1 MSCLAILSGCSQ
13 PSADDERR
21 GRIDEMYLSYRK
33 DFAGAPEITVAEALE
48 AVAAGPVVVVD
59 VREAEE
65 RDVSMIPNAIY
76 REQFEQNAEKYRAGK
91 IIVYCTIGYR
101 SGQFVKELAAKGFRA
116 FNLRGGILAATHAGQ
131 ELVSKRGPTRRVHVY
146 CEKWNL
152 VADGYQAVWYPGC
165 APPGS

>member
-1 MSCLAILSGCSQ
+1 
-13 PSADDERR
+13 
-21 GRIDEMYLSYRK
+21 MYLSYRK
-33 DFAGAPEITVAEALE
+33 VLEGAPEITVPEVLE
-48 AVAAGPVVVVD
+48 AVQTERVILVD
-59 VREAEE
+59 AREAVE
-65 RDVSMIPNAIY
+65 RDVSIIPGAIS
-76 REQFEQNAEKYRAGK
+76 RQQFEQNAETYRANR
-91 IIVYCTIGYR
+91 IVVYCTIGYR